1 MRLGV
6 VMKENWALSVDQCQ
20 LQLLTFSVYLIN
32 LLSILLRYNDF
43 ARIQKVVVG
52 QMGSR
57 PPNSDHVPFLGAN
70 LALESALELLLSPT
84 TELVIIGCCIKSTFL
99 CMSQS
104 NREMVHCY

>member
-1 MRLGV
+1 
-6 VMKENWALSVDQCQ
+6 MKLSVH
-20 LQLLTFSVYLIN
+20 LIN

-84 TELVIIGCCIKSTFL
+84 TELVVAGCCIKSTF
-99 CMSQS
+99 CHMSQS
-104 NREMVHCY
+104 SQEMVHCCWIE